1 MNIVNIE
8 TLVEDLAAKIDFE
21 NHGSVSVAN
30 KTRANKTFASKAFA
44 TLTFADQCSNQLSE
58 QLIAQLITIGA
69 DHVTLIASES
79 CRKANAATAETVYL
93 RFVPAHAIATIGF
106 DVRDSGAM
114 SASQVLLSQAL
125 QPHAGRQI
133 SIETMIGTQAMQGG
147 KLDAILGEWIK
158 TSAGLHSLASIRSI
172 FVHDVLGQ
180 GDESNYR

>member
-21 NHGSVSVAN
+21 NLGVAGGAS
-30 KTRANKTFASKAFA
+30 KTFSNKTFASKTFA

-58 QLIAQLITIGA
+58 QLIAQLVSIGA

-79 CRKANAATAETVYL
+79 CRKANAATAETVCL

-106 DVRDSGAM
+106 DASDSGAM

-133 SIETMIGTQAMQGG
+133 SIETTLVTQAIQGG
-147 KLDAILGEWIK
+147 KLDAILGEWIR
-158 TSAGLHSLASIRSI
+158 TSAGLHSLASARSI

-180 GDESNYR
+180 GDESHYR